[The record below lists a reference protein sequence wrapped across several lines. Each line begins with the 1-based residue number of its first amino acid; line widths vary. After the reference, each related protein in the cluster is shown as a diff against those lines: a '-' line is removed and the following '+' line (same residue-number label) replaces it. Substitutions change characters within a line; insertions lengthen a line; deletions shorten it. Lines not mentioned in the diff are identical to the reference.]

1 MLEDIIGRSMYRF
14 RTAGFGIKDDSKWAF
29 DIIAEVGYNY
39 DSSIF
44 PAAHGHG
51 RL

>member
-1 MLEDIIGRSMYRF
+1 MVSELQ
-14 RTAGFGIKDDSKWAF
+14 DSALKNDAKWAF

-44 PAAHGHG
+44 PTARGHDG
-51 RL
+51 L